1 MSGAVEKYLLSVI
14 AASMLLG
21 LVQIVLPKGSVRNVA
36 TFVGGLLVILSVL
49 LPVADF
55 DYDRL
60 VRSVT
65 NIQIE
70 TSDDIGIAINEELMA
85 DIIKEQCRTYILDK
99 AKGLGAELEVE
110 VVLSEKDVYPYPI
123 AVVLRGK
130 VTSDQK
136 TQLSEY
142 ISRDLCIPV
151 REQEW
156 YLR

>member
-21 LVQIVLPKGSVRNVA
+21 LVQIILPKGSVRNVA

-55 DYDRL
+55 DYDQL

-142 ISRDLCIPV
+142 ISRDLGIPV

>member
-21 LVQIVLPKGSVRNVA
+21 LVQIILPKGSVRNVA

-55 DYDRL
+55 DYDQL

-70 TSDDIGIAINEELMA
+70 TSDDSGIAINEELMA

-110 VVLSEKDVYPYPI
+110 VVLSEKDVYPYPV

-142 ISRDLCIPV
+142 ISRDLGIPV